1 MRWLSDFSQDSQ
13 RITICDAQAM
23 DSAAAGLRPWTRARV
38 LERQKM
44 SLGTHS
50 DFGPPGIWRQA
61 LKDAGLRS
69 PGALLAYR
77 ETTAVVDAVSFAA
90 VPDTLPG
97 IFSFCPTLML
107 SVFRLLALRM
117 ALGETPNC

>member
-1 MRWLSDFSQDSQ
+1 M
-13 RITICDAQAM
+13 ICDTQAV
-23 DSAAAGLRPWTRARV
+23 DSAAAALRSGTRARV

-44 SLGTHS
+44 SFGTHS
-50 DFGPPGIWRQA
+50 DFRPPDIWHLV

-97 IFSFCPTLML
+97 ILSFCPTRML

-117 ALGETPNC
+117 ALGETPNCPPIFVRLSPDLTV